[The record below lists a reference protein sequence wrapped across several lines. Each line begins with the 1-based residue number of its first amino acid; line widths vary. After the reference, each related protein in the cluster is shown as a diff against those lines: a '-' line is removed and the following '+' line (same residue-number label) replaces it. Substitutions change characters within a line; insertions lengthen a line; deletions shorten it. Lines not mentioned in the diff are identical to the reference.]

1 MIPMI
6 SYQHLM
12 SSENRLGNVTS
23 TRLPWQSVW
32 TPDIVLYNAA
42 GDGDQGRELRTL
54 IQVVVFNSVKQE
66 RFLIRTLPKVVIG
79 FAKAQKMLPRSTTGV
94 M

>member
-1 MIPMI
+1 MIHMI
-6 SYQHLM
+6 SLM
-12 SSENRLGNVTS
+12 SSENRFGNVTS

-54 IQVVVFNSVKQE
+54 IQVA
-66 RFLIRTLPKVVIG
+66 L
-79 FAKAQKMLPRSTTGV
+79 
-94 M
+94 